1 MKKLFAYVALML
13 HCMWCFAQKDTLY
26 LEELS
31 IEDGRLSVLDIG
43 SSNQHLSSAL
53 FQNYSG
59 KNLSDLLQEN
69 TGIYVRKYGG
79 EGQLSSIAF
88 RGTTPNHTLITWNG
102 IDINAQTLGQS
113 DLASIPAYLFE
124 SAEVLAGGAST
135 LFGGGNIGGSIN
147 LKQPS
152 QKEGAGF
159 SFDQEIGSFGRFF
172 SGVKSHFG
180 NKKVMVNMSAFRN
193 KIDNDF
199 LVNYRNDTYR
209 QNNAQSI
216 LQGLQTDLS
225 YKINKRNTLN
235 TQLWYNHH
243 DRQLQPTIG
252 DLTNDDHLL
261 DRNLR
266 LLVGHQWN
274 SKSAILKSSF
284 FHIRDFQTYNHASE
298 TNLTR
303 NIAKVDFEYFQ
314 IDKVILSGGLVGQL
328 AHTDVDNFTTDTS
341 QWKVENYVLAQVN
354 PLPKLK
360 LSMRAQ
366 KSYIE
371 GLEVPF
377 VFGGGAE
384 LSVVKQQKTELITG
398 VNVSESFRA
407 PTLNDL
413 FWSPGGNPELKP
425 ERGFHSELFFKLTR
439 QEKQQTFRV
448 TTNLYQT
455 KIKNMIQWL
464 PMSSASDQAIWSPEN
479 VRSVRIRGLEQ
490 VISYRYAG
498 RLTFRAEA
506 TYSFNQSTNL
516 SAIAGNDLTIDKQ
529 LAYVPFHKLASN
541 ASVAFSGWAVN
552 MNYSY
557 TSRRYTEA
565 SNRLYVEGFGLFNT
579 ILSKSLST
587 KSSQFNLS
595 IKIENILN
603 NDYQNYE
610 LRATPGRS
618 YILKLNYK
626 ISNIYSE

>member
-1 MKKLFAYVALML
+1 
-13 HCMWCFAQKDTLY
+13 MWCFAQKDTVY

-31 IEDGRLSVLDIG
+31 IEEGRLTVLDVG
-43 SSNQHLSSAL
+43 NSNQNLGSGL
-53 FQNYSG
+53 FDTYSG
-59 KNLSDLLQEN
+59 KSLSDLLQEN

-79 EGQLSSIAF
+79 EGQLSSITF

-147 LKQPS
+147 LKQTVPKDGS
-152 QKEGAGF
+152 GL
-159 SFDQEIGSFGRFF
+159 SIDQEFGSFGRFF

-180 NKKVMVNMSAFRN
+180 NEKMSVNMSVFRN

-199 LVNYRNDTYR
+199 LVNYRNDAYR
-209 QNNAQSI
+209 QNNARSI
-216 LQGLQTDLS
+216 LQGLQTDIS
-225 YKINKRNTLN
+225 YQINKNNTLN

-243 DRQLQPTIG
+243 DRQLQPTIA

-266 LLVGHQWN
+266 LLIGHQWN

-284 FHIRDFQTYNHASE
+284 FHIRDFQTYNHVSE

-303 NIAKVDFEYFQ
+303 NIGKVDFEYFK

-328 AHTDVDNFTTDTS
+328 AQTDIDNYSTDTS

-354 PLPKLK
+354 LLPRLK

-366 KSYIE
+366 KSYIQ

-384 LSVVKQQKTELITG
+384 LSVVKQQKTNFITG
-398 VNVSESFRA
+398 INLSESFRA

-413 FWSPGGNPELKP
+413 LWSPGGNPELKP

-439 QEKQQTFRV
+439 LGKHQSFRL

-455 KIKNMIQWL
+455 NIKNMIQWL
-464 PMSSASDQAIWSPEN
+464 PSSSASNQAIWSPEN

-490 VISYRYAG
+490 VISYQYAG
-498 RLTFRAEA
+498 QLTFRAEV
-506 TYSFNQSTNL
+506 TYSFNQSTNHT
-516 SAIAGNDLTIDKQ
+516 AIAGNDLTINKQ
-529 LAYVPFHKLASN
+529 LAYVPYHKLAST
-541 ASVAFSGWAVN
+541 ASVSFSGWAVN

-565 SNRLYVEGFGLFNT
+565 SNRLHVDGFGLVNMM
-579 ILSKSLST
+579 LSKTLSE
-587 KSSQFNLS
+587 KSSQVDLS
-595 IKIENILN
+595 FKIENIFN

-610 LRATPGRS
+610 LRATPGRG
-618 YILKLNYK
+618 YILKLNFK